1 MTYFAGG
8 VGEDPTNANEPHE
21 QEIGGVN
28 GEQGEGKAR
37 SDELWRRL
45 AQEMRGARLG
55 AGIRLV
61 DWAKKTGWHHSH
73 LSNVEHG
80 RTKPSEELA
89 GAYDDAFSPPEN
101 PVRLQ
106 RLRADAM
113 AADERSR
120 PMALPSPRGTAPR
133 APAMAGGEALK
144 LAAGSHGVWRRW
156 RAGTA
161 VVAALLAVLVAGL
174 LTFGLTNGF
183 GRSSQDPHRKV
194 SSGTQPSVPGDDSRF
209 VADVTVP
216 DGSRIPVDVDFTKTW
231 EIRNVG
237 SAVWENRF
245 LQREGPT
252 DGPGLCSSGP
262 RVPIPRTPQ
271 GASVQIS
278 VHFRAP
284 QLPGSCYTEWK
295 MVDAE
300 GRYFFPNKGSL
311 YMDIQIVDRG

>member
-1 MTYFAGG
+1 M
-8 VGEDPTNANEPHE
+8 
-21 QEIGGVN
+21 N

-45 AQEMRGARLG
+45 AQEMRAARLG

-89 GAYDDAFSPPEN
+89 RAYDDAFSPPEN

-106 RLRADAM
+106 RLRADATT
-113 AADERSR
+113 ADERSR
-120 PMALPSPRGTAPR
+120 PETAPSPRVAAPR
-133 APAMAGGEALK
+133 ASAMAGDEDLK
-144 LAAGSHGVWRRW
+144 QVAGSPGVWRRW
-156 RAGTA
+156 RVGAA

-183 GRSSQDPHRKV
+183 GRSSEDPHRKV
-194 SSGTQPSVPGDDSRF
+194 SSRTQPSVPGDDSRF

-216 DGSRIPVDVDFTKTW
+216 DGSRIPVDADFVKTW

-237 SAVWENRF
+237 SAVWENRL

-252 DGPGLCSSGP
+252 EGPGLCSSGP
-262 RVPIPRTPQ
+262 RVPIPRTPP

-278 VHFRAP
+278 VRFRAP
-284 QLPGSCYTEWK
+284 RLPGSCYTEWK

-311 YMDIQIVDRG
+311 YMDIQIVDRAG